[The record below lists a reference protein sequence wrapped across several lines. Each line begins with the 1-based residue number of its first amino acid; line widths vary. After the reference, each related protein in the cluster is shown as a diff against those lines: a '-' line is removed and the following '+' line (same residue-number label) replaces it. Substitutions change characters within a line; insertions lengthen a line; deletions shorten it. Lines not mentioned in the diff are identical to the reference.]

1 MKQTR
6 AHSAK
11 VQVQTHILF
20 VLSPF
25 TVITFNVIYYVNV
38 GNDLEFYIFSSE

>member
-1 MKQTR
+1 MKQAR

-11 VQVQTHILF
+11 VQVQTHVLL

-25 TVITFNVIYYVNV
+25 TEKVQSI
-38 GNDLEFYIFSSE
+38 GLEY